1 MVISLQLKKMTL
13 SSLNCGARSCKK
25 SRHFRIILWEFTC
38 QVCANATSKKQKCKT
53 NWQGYFSTRQTGETL
68 CCCYSIE
75 EGGRFQKL
83 VSFLHKDAFT
93 CDVVRCKDV
102 HMVVPFAYLLSSCS
116 KFELVKKEGTGSH
129 KKMIQSNSM
138 HLYFPFFKAK
148 NVLCILL
155 RNVKICKI

>member
-1 MVISLQLKKMTL
+1 MTL
-13 SSLNCGARSCKK
+13 SSLNCGARSRKK

-83 VSFLHKDAFT
+83 VSILHKDAFSF
-93 CDVVRCKDV
+93 DVVRCTRAILTVQKV
-102 HMVVPFAYLLSSCS
+102 NNKRLNKLTGLLLHTTD
-116 KFELVKKEGTGSH
+116 KGNT
-129 KKMIQSNSM
+129 M
-138 HLYFPFFKAK
+138 
-148 NVLCILL
+148 LL
-155 RNVKICKI
+155 LFHRRRWEIPKTC